1 MDFSIDLAGSNTG
14 TMYGAGA
21 YLGES
26 ITKADEYA
34 KDEPGGYY
42 DGVFAALLCRTC
54 MGKLY
59 YTTKRDEEAG
69 DKVIKGD
76 NFDSTCG
83 DRSKTAGTFREL
95 VVYDNDQLYPEYIV
109 FYQRVYA
116 KDDKAQIQRSLVRP
130 LRLEMPVHWNNCHRS
145 LSGD

>member
-1 MDFSIDLAGSNTG
+1 MAVDENPEVFSALEHDLNEVYLFHGTATRATVSIAKTDFNINLAGSSTG

-34 KDEPGGYY
+34 KDEAGGYY
-42 DGVFAALLCRTC
+42 DGVFAALLCR
-54 MGKLY
+54 
-59 YTTKRDEEAG
+59 
-69 DKVIKGD
+69 
-76 NFDSTCG
+76 TCG

-130 LRLEMPVHWNNCHRS
+130 LRLEM
-145 LSGD
+145 